1 MDLMN
6 LKYVRVFVIATN
18 YVRVCLRNYNKK
30 CMAYTKLFIIT
41 YTGKIVDF
49 KRKEICT
56 NFAPDQQTEFPLGP

>member
-1 MDLMN
+1 MDFMN
-6 LKYVRVFVIATN
+6 LNHFRVFLIAI
-18 YVRVCLRNYNKK
+18 CLRNYNKK

>member
-1 MDLMN
+1 
-6 LKYVRVFVIATN
+6 
-18 YVRVCLRNYNKK
+18 
-30 CMAYTKLFIIT
+30 MAYTKNFIIPA

>member
-1 MDLMN
+1 MLEY
-6 LKYVRVFVIATN
+6 YVRVW
-18 YVRVCLRNYNKK
+18 LRNYDKK
-30 CMAYTKLFIIT
+30 CMGYTQFFIIPT

>member
-1 MDLMN
+1 MIEKSYKN
-6 LKYVRVFVIATN
+6 
-18 YVRVCLRNYNKK
+18 
-30 CMAYTKLFIIT
+30 FIIPA

>member
-6 LKYVRVFVIATN
+6 LKY
-18 YVRVCLRNYNKK
+18 YVRVCLRNHNKK
-30 CMAYTKLFIIT
+30 CTAYTKFFIIPA

-49 KRKEICT
+49 KRKEKCT

>member
-6 LKYVRVFVIATN
+6 LKYYAGVW
-18 YVRVCLRNYNKK
+18 LRNYDKK
-30 CMAYTKLFIIT
+30 CMGYTKIFIIPT